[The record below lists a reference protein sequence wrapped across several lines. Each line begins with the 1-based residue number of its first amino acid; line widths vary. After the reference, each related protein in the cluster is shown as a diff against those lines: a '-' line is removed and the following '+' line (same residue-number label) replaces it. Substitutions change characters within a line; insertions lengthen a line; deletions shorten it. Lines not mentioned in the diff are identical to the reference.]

1 MACILKNYAHTFFN
15 PNLCQTKTLN
25 STIKIQRNYI
35 LHTFI
40 YNKTIFVACI
50 IDEAFAYYY
59 TKIIYGVN
67 IKISHTFRLQKKKV
81 YKNLTLLNVIENDF

>member
-25 STIKIQRNYI
+25 STFKIQRNYMHYFY
-35 LHTFI
+35 LQQNNFCS
-40 YNKTIFVACI
+40 VCI
-50 IDEAFAYYY
+50 IDEACAYYM
-59 TKIIYGVN
+59 KIIYGVN